1 MKSSRIRVRFA
12 MEKYLAVN
20 LALLKFILKN
30 IVDTLLEQNKYF
42 VPFYYNTF
50 CKNMQTLHKIF
61 VLLGL

>member
-1 MKSSRIRVRFA
+1 

-42 VPFYYNTF
+42 VLLWQYIFNIVKINYDIYRKLYHIKI
-50 CKNMQTLHKIF
+50 KN
-61 VLLGL
+61 

>member
-1 MKSSRIRVRFA
+1 MKSSRIRVGFA

-42 VPFYYNTF
+42 V
-50 CKNMQTLHKIF
+50 
-61 VLLGL
+61 LL